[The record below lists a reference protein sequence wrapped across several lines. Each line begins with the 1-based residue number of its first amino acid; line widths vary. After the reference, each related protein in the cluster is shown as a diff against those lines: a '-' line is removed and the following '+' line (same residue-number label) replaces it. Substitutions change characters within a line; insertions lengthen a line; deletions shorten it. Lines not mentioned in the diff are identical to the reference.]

1 MIKPGRIAAL
11 GSSLLEGAARQ
22 PPMRGVLKVSKLK
35 SRLTYA
41 NVIATIA
48 LFLALGGGAF
58 AAFKLPKK
66 SVGTKNL
73 KAKAVTEPK
82 LGDKAVTEGKLGDGA
97 VTAAKIAGGQ
107 VIKDITVREVV
118 RANVANN
125 SFAIDRPKCE
135 SGEFAIAGGGGFT
148 VLGTRTYG
156 NNDIETNMR
165 TFAPI
170 DANDDAA
177 TAGQN
182 ATGWLV
188 SAQNLSGAARDFH
201 SYVVCAKK

>member
-1 MIKPGRIAAL
+1 L
-11 GSSLLEGAARQ
+11 T
-22 PPMRGVLKVSKLK
+22 KVK

-41 NVIATIA
+41 NVIATVA
-48 LFLALGGGAF
+48 LFLALGGGAI
-58 AAFKLPKK
+58 AAIKIPKK
-66 SVGTKNL
+66 SVGTKQL
-73 KAKAVTEPK
+73 KA
-82 LGDKAVTEGKLGDGA
+82 KAVTEGKLGDKA
-97 VTAAKIAGGQ
+97 VTNAKLGNDAVNASNIAAGQ
-107 VIKDITVREVV
+107 VIKDITVREVT

-125 SFAIDRPKCE
+125 GFAVDRPKCAA
-135 SGEFAIAGGGGFT
+135 GEFAIAGGGGFT

-201 SYVVCAKK
+201 AYVVCAKR

>member
-1 MIKPGRIAAL
+1 M
-11 GSSLLEGAARQ
+11 S
-22 PPMRGVLKVSKLK
+22 KVK

-58 AAFKLPKK
+58 AAFKIPKK
-66 SVGTKNL
+66 SVGTKQL
-73 KAKAVTEPK
+73 KA
-82 LGDKAVTEGKLGDGA
+82 KAVTEGKLGDKA
-97 VTAAKIAGGQ
+97 VTNAKIAGDAVNASNIAAGQ
-107 VIKDITVREVV
+107 VIKDITVREVT

-125 SFAIDRPKCE
+125 GFAIDRPQCAA
-135 SGEFAIAGGGGFT
+135 GEFAIAGGGGFT
-148 VLGTRTYG
+148 VLGTRNYG

-170 DANDDAA
+170 DANEDAA

-201 SYVVCAKK
+201 SYVVCAKR

>member
-1 MIKPGRIAAL
+1 
-11 GSSLLEGAARQ
+11 
-22 PPMRGVLKVSKLK
+22 VSRLK

-41 NVIATIA
+41 NVTATIA

-58 AAFKLPKK
+58 AAIHLPKK
-66 SVGTKNL
+66 SVGTKQL
-73 KAKAVTEPK
+73 KAKAVTNPK
-82 LGDKAVTEGKLGDGA
+82 LGDKAVTADKLAESSVTGGKIAANA
-97 VTAAKIAGGQ
+97 VTSDKIAAGQ
-107 VIKDITVREVV
+107 VIKDITVREVT
-118 RANVANN
+118 RANVGNN

-135 SGEFAIAGGGGFT
+135 AGEFAIAGGGGFT

-201 SYVVCAKK
+201 AYVVCAKR